1 MTTERR
7 SYQEYRTNHAA
18 RKLARKLG
26 WFSIGLGAL
35 ELLLPRQLSSVLG
48 VDGRGSF
55 VRLCGVREIITG
67 AGLLLTDNPKP
78 WIQARVAGD
87 VLDLL
92 SLGAAGQRGDSTTA
106 MVAGVGVVGVA
117 ALDLKCARDLAQ
129 EDEPVTTF
137 DYSDRSGF
145 PETPDKMR
153 GRAATK
159 GSMDNLA
166 QVTGMGAADRETVNR
181 H

>member
-1 MTTERR
+1 MTKERS

-26 WFSIGLGAL
+26 WFSIGLGVV
-35 ELLLPRQLSSVLG
+35 ELLLPRQLSSALG
-48 VDGRGSF
+48 VHGRGSF

-78 WIQARVAGD
+78 WVQARVAGD
-87 VLDLL
+87 ALDLL
-92 SLGAAGQRGDSTTA
+92 SLGAAGQRGDSTAA
-106 MVAGVGVVGVA
+106 MVAAVGVA
-117 ALDLKCARDLAQ
+117 GVTALDIKCAKGLAQ
-129 EDEPVTTF
+129 EDELVTTF

-145 PETPDKMR
+145 PEAPGKMR
-153 GRAATK
+153 GRAASN
-159 GSMDNLA
+159 GSMDNIP
-166 QVTGMGAADRETVNR
+166 QVTGMAAADRETTTR